1 MAAYAMQIFRLME
14 TRKAFTTRHVD
25 TYIIF
30 SFLIFLILADSRH
43 LFPPSNSEE
52 KWPAEGEV

>member
-1 MAAYAMQIFRLME
+1 ME